1 MKDLMNDLKERS
13 YKVAIQNVIINIANC
28 FQEKQNKSIGL
39 GYAFEQK
46 LDPNIT
52 AEKLISAEESMIYG
66 FILNKFQDEVFINE
80 LKDYREQ
87 EVG

>member
-13 YKVAIQNVIINIANC
+13 YKVAVQNVIIHIANQL
-28 FQEKQNKSIGL
+28 QEKQNKSIVFDH
-39 GYAFEQK
+39 AFKQR

-52 AEKLISAEESMIYG
+52 VEKLISAEESMIYG
-66 FILNKFQDEVFINE
+66 FILNKFRDEVFIQE
-80 LKDYREQ
+80 LKEYKEK